1 MGKAV
6 VEEAIEEVIEE
17 AAEEVEAEVADSAE
31 VVDLRTP
38 EKKEE
43 PVVTTFVH
51 TAPVVHHVT
60 PVVHH
65 AAPVVHSHQVHG
77 GSHHGALH
85 EIRAPV
91 VVAPVRHVTHHA
103 VHHAPASHNVVH
115 QVLSPFHNLMSIV
128 RNMIPF

>member
-1 MGKAV
+1 MGDGRVQTVTYHDGGDGMVQEVTYTGEAV
-6 VEEAIEEVIEE
+6 YDEA
-17 AAEEVEAEVADSAE
+17 
-31 VVDLRTP
+31 
-38 EKKEE
+38 
-43 PVVTTFVH
+43 PVYK
-51 TAPVVHHVT
+51 APVVHHAAPVVHHAA

-85 EIRAPV
+85 QIRAPV
-91 VVAPVRHVTHHA
+91 VVAPVAPVRHVAHVA
-103 VHHAPASHNVVH
+103 PVHHAPASHNVVH